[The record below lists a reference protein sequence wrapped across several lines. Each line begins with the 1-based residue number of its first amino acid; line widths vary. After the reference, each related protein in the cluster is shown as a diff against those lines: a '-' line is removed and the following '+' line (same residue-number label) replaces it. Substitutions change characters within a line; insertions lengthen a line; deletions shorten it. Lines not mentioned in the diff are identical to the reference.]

1 MTPGPVAGELGCAL
15 LLSFLVLNPVRAKRQ
30 SVRAATILLTIGVVL
45 VPLHDLSL
53 AGALRSVTGDLSITS
68 IVLVVSGIGSRWLDR
83 EIFSYRNRRL
93 VMLFA
98 GIGGLAFYPPAL
110 GLTYGDPYTWGYG
123 SPLLFIAL
131 LGLSLA
137 AVHYECYLPAL
148 CATGAVAAYT
158 LGIYESTNLWDYLLD
173 PLLTVY
179 ALGWLL
185 TRQSRKQKGYR
196 GLPRAV
202 SRQQSAVSS
211 RKIVHFLHSIS
222 LIRD

>member
-1 MTPGPVAGELGCAL
+1 MTPGSVAGELGCAL
-15 LLSFLVLNPVRAKRQ
+15 LLSFLVLNTARARRQ
-30 SVRAATILLTIGVVL
+30 TLKATITLLTMGVVL
-45 VPLHDLSL
+45 VPLYELSL
-53 AGALRSVTGDLSITS
+53 AGALRSVTGDLSITTV
-68 IVLVVSGIGSRWLDR
+68 VLVVSGIGSRWLDR
-83 EIFSYRNRRL
+83 EISSYSSRRL
-93 VMLFA
+93 VMLFS

-123 SPLLFIAL
+123 SPLLLFAL

-158 LGIYESTNLWDYLLD
+158 LGIYDSTNLWDYLLD

-185 TRQSRKQKGYR
+185 IRIRRPILSR
-196 GLPRAV
+196 
-202 SRQQSAVSS
+202 SS
-211 RKIVHFLHSIS
+211 S
-222 LIRD
+222 